1 MNKYYYV
8 LVLAVLSIIF
18 TNCLT
23 SNESESK
30 TGKVIDTIYNY
41 DTMYLI
47 DSTTFDSAII
57 SIDTVWTDSTN
68 FKLDTVYDIDTIVH
82 GNTYIVKGL
91 QLVYD
96 TTDLNQKSEEF
107 LACAYYLEGFFLYRD
122 SLPEDPLAFNTI
134 EGLYYSVFEPY
145 TRYYDPVISIE
156 INKILTTAS
165 GGTGIYV
172 DSVSSGYYVFDV
184 VPGSPG
190 ALAGIL
196 KGDTI
201 ISVNNNST
209 VGMPYET
216 MQSYL
221 VGDVGESNNYKI
233 KRGDLETSIVVTMNE
248 FLDRSVFVDS
258 VDEDIALIT
267 LTTFSASTFMPGGSA
282 AEFEAALDQTS
293 WAQWTIFDLRQ
304 NGGGRLDQC
313 ISITSEFVDSGSL
326 LMSVMERDYNNTLD
340 IFETKETQWYSEEGQ
355 KAKDRKF
362 YVLVD
367 SYTASASEV
376 VVAGL
381 IQHRED
387 IKTIGE
393 KTYGKGR
400 GQLFIP
406 TPEAGI
412 ARVTCMKMVPVEG
425 VSYDMIG
432 ITPDIEISDPEYALD
447 TAIARIS
454 NESSFASRALKKR
467 FKRRYFNNKYEKTG
481 PLLYKVLN
489 KIN

>member
-1 MNKYYYV
+1 MSKYFYG
-8 LVLAVLSIIF
+8 LALSVMLLLF
-18 TNCLT
+18 VNCLT
-23 SNESESK
+23 SNDDEGK

-47 DSTTFDSAII
+47 DSTTFDS
-57 SIDTVWTDSTN
+57 VM
-68 FKLDTVYDIDTIVH
+68 KIDTIWVDSPSFTLDTLYEIDTIDH
-82 GNTYIVKGL
+82 GNTYIIKGM
-91 QLVYD
+91 QLIYD
-96 TTDLNQKSEEF
+96 TTNIIFKSEEY
-107 LACAYYLEGFFLYRD
+107 LASAFYLEGYFLFRD
-122 SLPEDPLAFNTI
+122 SLPADPLAFNTI
-134 EGLYYSVFEPY
+134 EGLYYSVMEPY

-172 DSVSSGYYVFDV
+172 DSVGSGYYVFDV

-190 ALAGIL
+190 ALAGVL
-196 KGDTI
+196 KSDTI
-201 ISVNNNST
+201 TSVNNKST
-209 VGMPYET
+209 VGLSYDE

-221 VGDVGESNNYKI
+221 VGDVGTSNTYKI
-233 KRGDLETSIVVTMNE
+233 KRADSEISINVIMDE

-258 VDEDIALIT
+258 VNENIALIT
-267 LTTFSASTFMPGGSA
+267 LTTFSASTFMSGGSA
-282 AEFEAALDQTS
+282 AEFKAALDQTK
-293 WAQWTIFDLRQ
+293 WAEWTVFDLRQ

-313 ISITSEFVDSGSL
+313 LSIASEFVDSGSV
-326 LMSVMERDYNNTLD
+326 LMDVMEREYNDTTRL
-340 IFETKETQWYSEEGQ
+340 FETKEVRWYSEKGQ
-355 KAKDRKF
+355 NARNRKF

-367 SYTASASEV
+367 SHSASASEV
-376 VVAGL
+376 VVASL
-381 IQHRED
+381 VQHRED

-412 ARVTCMKMVPVEG
+412 ARVTCMKMVPGKG
-425 VSYDMIG
+425 VSYDAIG
-432 ITPDIEISDPEYALD
+432 ITPDIVIDDPEYALD
-447 TAIARIS
+447 TAIARIL
-454 NESSFASRALKKR
+454 NERDISTRALKKR
-467 FKRRYFNNKYEKTG
+467 FNSRYLNKNYDKTG